1 MAPAL
6 LMVCLLARDEVTTL
20 ALRALTAA
28 PHPLRLLLGQEN
40 VPAELRAAL
49 VSSGGARE
57 SPLFPR
63 GPASLLKVSLQASRP
78 MRKAMPLQSRLR
90 GLALHD
96 RRGWVRDFCICALL
110 FPLIIIGALR
120 GQVPNG

>member
-28 PHPLRLLLGQEN
+28 RHPLRLLLGQEN
-40 VPAELRAAL
+40 VPAELRATL

-57 SPLFPR
+57 SPLFLR

-78 MRKAMPLQSRLR
+78 VPLPEHYCPL
-90 GLALHD
+90 LACTREVDPEGGMTYH
-96 RRGWVRDFCICALL
+96 GH
-110 FPLIIIGALR
+110 
-120 GQVPNG
+120 

>member
-20 ALRALTAA
+20 ALQALTAA
-28 PHPLRLLLGQEN
+28 RHPLRLLLGQEN
-40 VPAELRAAL
+40 VPAELRATL

-57 SPLFPR
+57 SPFFLR
-63 GPASLLKVSLQASRP
+63 GPACLLKVSLQASRP
-78 MRKAMPLQSRLR
+78 VRKPMPRQSLLR
-90 GLALHD
+90 GLALRD
-96 RRGWVRDFCICALL
+96 RRGWVRDFCICVLL
-110 FPLIIIGALR
+110 FPLIIIGALW

>member
-28 PHPLRLLLGQEN
+28 RHPLRLLLGQEN
-40 VPAELRAAL
+40 VPAELRATL

-57 SPLFPR
+57 SPLFLR

-78 MRKAMPLQSRLR
+78 VRKAMPLQSLLR

-96 RRGWVRDFCICALL
+96 RRGGSEIFASVSCYFL
-110 FPLIIIGALR
+110 
-120 GQVPNG
+120 